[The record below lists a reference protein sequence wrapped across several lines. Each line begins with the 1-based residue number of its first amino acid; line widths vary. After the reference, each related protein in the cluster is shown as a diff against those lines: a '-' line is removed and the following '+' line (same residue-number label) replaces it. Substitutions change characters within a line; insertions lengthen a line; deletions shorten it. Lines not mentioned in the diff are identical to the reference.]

1 MKKFSDT
8 GSMKISLIFGEYS
21 FLTRLKSWEKF
32 LKLILEK
39 IRKYCKHLKNIN
51 KSSKFENFL
60 IDNPNKKLDGNYSIY
75 IEQYAKMLCIT
86 ECNAAVADLK
96 HDRYS
101 IYSVFCI

>member
-1 MKKFSDT
+1 MRKVSQTHTRKNKEILLTFKK
-8 GSMKISLIFGEYS
+8 
-21 FLTRLKSWEKF
+21 
-32 LKLILEK
+32 
-39 IRKYCKHLKNIN
+39 KYN